1 MAPFAAG
8 LSPFCAAKL
17 GTIFE
22 LTNFFADFFLF
33 IFRESTI
40 KNANVL
46 SMSDIGLHYPAQA
59 EWRILYNVEGN
70 V

>member
-1 MAPFAAG
+1 M
-8 LSPFCAAKL
+8 
-17 GTIFE
+17 
-22 LTNFFADFFLF
+22 
-33 IFRESTI
+33 I

-46 SMSDIGLHYPAQA
+46 SISDIGSYYLAQA